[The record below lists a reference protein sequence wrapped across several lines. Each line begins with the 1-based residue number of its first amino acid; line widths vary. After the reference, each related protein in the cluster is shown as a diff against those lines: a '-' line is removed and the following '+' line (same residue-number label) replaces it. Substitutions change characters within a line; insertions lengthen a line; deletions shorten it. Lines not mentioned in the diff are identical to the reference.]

1 MSIENFLQGFFE
13 TGAKINI
20 EKARE
25 ERALEREK
33 MLRAERNADELKMYT
48 DKITIKTKAERESAE
63 AKERRRQR
71 QYAEAKQLSQLPGE
85 LGSSDSLESGPSG
98 ATLQDL
104 YNIRARFAANSY
116 MFDDDVRD
124 HRLEELQLAIDAKE
138 NENKPRGSALTADM
152 SKLMDSVFLP
162 DRKSLKK
169 ESPLFEAGVKIP
181 LRFTEGELRALGTT
195 VGKISTAKG
204 VEVEEVEEGVF
215 NIYTPV
221 VDPTKSSREVRQK
234 LTEEFYKSN
243 NRARSLAKDLSTL
256 DGNPSMDS
264 QDIHDAFI
272 IERAANTF
280 VYSRD
285 PKARELAKQTMVRN
299 LNRRNVSL
307 EAFFNTPYGQK
318 AREVFNKAEISRDIK
333 DIATDI
339 FKKSSVGKFMTEPNE
354 PEEAEIPPPPAP
366 PTLDGPKPINA
377 LGIANMKKI
386 VKARPNVSGEEI
398 IDILDKGG
406 FTITEEQ
413 LKEIFSDER

>member
-138 NENKPRGSALTADM
+138 NENKP
-152 SKLMDSVFLP
+152 
-162 DRKSLKK
+162 
-169 ESPLFEAGVKIP
+169 
-181 LRFTEGELRALGTT
+181 
-195 VGKISTAKG
+195 
-204 VEVEEVEEGVF
+204 
-215 NIYTPV
+215 
-221 VDPTKSSREVRQK
+221 
-234 LTEEFYKSN
+234 
-243 NRARSLAKDLSTL
+243 
-256 DGNPSMDS
+256 
-264 QDIHDAFI
+264 
-272 IERAANTF
+272 
-280 VYSRD
+280 
-285 PKARELAKQTMVRN
+285 
-299 LNRRNVSL
+299 
-307 EAFFNTPYGQK
+307 
-318 AREVFNKAEISRDIK
+318 
-333 DIATDI
+333 
-339 FKKSSVGKFMTEPNE
+339 
-354 PEEAEIPPPPAP
+354 
-366 PTLDGPKPINA
+366 
-377 LGIANMKKI
+377 
-386 VKARPNVSGEEI
+386 
-398 IDILDKGG
+398 
-406 FTITEEQ
+406 
-413 LKEIFSDER
+413 